1 MTQSKLFKN
10 FFEIRINARELKQGL
25 VCKMLFVS
33 YDWKIKKKCRY
44 WIAFVSLLGELS
56 KTSDHISLDLIIIKL
71 EVYRFNLDVSKLFVN
86 YLPNKKD
93 GL

>member
-1 MTQSKLFKN
+1 MIEKLK
-10 FFEIRINARELKQGL
+10 RSVDTGL
-25 VCKMLFVS
+25 LLCH
-33 YDWKIKKKCRY
+33 Y
-44 WIAFVSLLGELS
+44 WGNYQ
-56 KTSDHISLDLIIIKL
+56 KPSDHISLDLIIIKL